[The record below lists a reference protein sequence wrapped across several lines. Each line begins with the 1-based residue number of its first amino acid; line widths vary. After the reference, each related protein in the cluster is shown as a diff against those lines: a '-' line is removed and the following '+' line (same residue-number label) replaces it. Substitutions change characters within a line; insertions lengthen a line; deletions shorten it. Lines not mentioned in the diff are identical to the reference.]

1 MKSATFPPLRVE
13 PELRDAVQ
21 SVLREGESLSSFVE
35 QSVRANINQRRM
47 QQEFIER
54 GLRSRDEAIQTGE
67 YYSAEEVLAEID
79 EMLRSSSAKT
89 GK

>member
-1 MKSATFPPLRVE
+1 MKSATFPPLRVDQ
-13 PELRDAVQ
+13 ELRDAAE
-21 SVLREGESLSSFVE
+21 SVLRQGESLSSFVE

-54 GLRSRDEAIQTGE
+54 GLRSRDEALLTGE

-79 EMLRSSSAKT
+79 EMLRNSSAKS
-89 GK
+89 GA

>member
-21 SVLREGESLSSFVE
+21 NVLREGESLSSFVE

>member
-1 MKSATFPPLRVE
+1 MKSASFPPLRVE
-13 PELRDAVQ
+13 PELRDAAQ

-54 GLRSRDEAIQTGE
+54 GLRSRDEALQTGE

-79 EMLRSSSAKT
+79 EMLRNSPPRSGA
-89 GK
+89 

>member
-13 PELRDAVQ
+13 PELRDAAQ

-47 QQEFIER
+47 QQEFVER
-54 GLRSRDEAIQTGE
+54 GLRSRDESIQTGE
-67 YYSAEEVLAEID
+67 YYSAEEVLTEID
-79 EMLRSSSAKT
+79 AMLRNVADKSDA
-89 GK
+89 